1 MQDDIFEKIIYAQ
14 YGAEILEV
22 NFDLTRWIGLL
33 LFCVC
38 DVRDGYWSWT
48 VKIWERHV
56 SDRTYFMMSFF
67 IFSFHRKQS
76 IIKTH
81 I

>member
-22 NFDLTRWIGLL
+22 NFDLTRWIGSLL
-33 LFCVC
+33 SCVC
-38 DVRDGYWSWT
+38 DVRNGYWSCT

-56 SDRTYFMMSFF
+56 SDRTYFMMSF
-67 IFSFHRKQS
+67 SFFRSTGNKVL
-76 IIKTH
+76 
-81 I
+81 